1 MYSAILTNVP
11 VLWRM
16 LIAGEEADWGY
27 REYGNSVLSLSFAGN
42 VKLLQKKSMSIF
54 KVLVDFSGTPIAG
67 ARVQSLVGKLR
78 SHMLLQLGQ
87 KIN

>member
-27 REYGNSVLSLSFAGN
+27 REYGNSVLSLNFAGN
-42 VKLLQKKSMSIF
+42 VKLLPKK
-54 KVLVDFSGTPIAG
+54 V
-67 ARVQSLVGKLR
+67 SL
-78 SHMLLQLGQ
+78 
-87 KIN
+87 I